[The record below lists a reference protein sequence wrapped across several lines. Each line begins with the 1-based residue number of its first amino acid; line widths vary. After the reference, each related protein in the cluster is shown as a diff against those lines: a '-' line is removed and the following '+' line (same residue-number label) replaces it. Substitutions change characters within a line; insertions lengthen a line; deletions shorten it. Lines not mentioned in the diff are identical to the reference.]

1 MNDPKKYELFISY
14 RRSGGVDYAR
24 MIYLELKGRGYNTFF
39 DYNSL
44 RDGKFNESI
53 FKAIDECQ
61 YFILVLSNGALDRCM
76 DEDDWVRHEIE
87 YALSKDKTI
96 IPVCPSG
103 NVRGFPEKMP
113 ASFDP
118 LRNIQISMLQMDDL
132 FEKSFDKLVE
142 DRFDA
147 KIRKEQIDLSNQS
160 TGSLVHK
167 MMESQIKAQGAA
179 IAAGSEMAVRL
190 IKKPIFWVLL
200 LIFGIL
206 VWGLIIW
213 GVMAI
218 I

>member
-1 MNDPKKYELFISY
+1 
-14 RRSGGVDYAR
+14 
-24 MIYLELKGRGYNTFF
+24 
-39 DYNSL
+39 
-44 RDGKFNESI
+44 
-53 FKAIDECQ
+53 
-61 YFILVLSNGALDRCM
+61 
-76 DEDDWVRHEIE
+76 
-87 YALSKDKTI
+87 
-96 IPVCPSG
+96 
-103 NVRGFPEKMP
+103 
-113 ASFDP
+113 
-118 LRNIQISMLQMDDL
+118 MLQMDDL